1 MGTLIQDVRYA
12 SRTLR
17 KNPGFTAV
25 AVLTL
30 ALGIGANTAIFSVVN
45 AVLLRPLPYRDAE
58 QLVMVWEQLR
68 NLGVNQFAA
77 PFADYEDYK
86 QQNRFFSE
94 MAAFEYSSSDLSAN
108 GEADRVQVM
117 RVTASLFPLLGAR
130 AALGRAFAAGENQ
143 PGRANVAVLS
153 GAFWK
158 RRFGADRGVI
168 GKSVSLDGE
177 LLTVVGVMPQEFRFS
192 DGTPTLPEVWAPILF
207 RPDPNRTAG
216 QLHIIAR
223 LKRGMT
229 LEQAQV
235 EMGTVAERLEKQYHL
250 YRGPHGED
258 AGYTVA
264 VIPLR
269 EQLFGNVRH
278 GLLVMLC
285 AVGLVLLIACANVT
299 NLMLAKVMAR
309 EQEMAV
315 RLALGAGRGRLVLQL
330 LVEGSMLALLGGA
343 AGLLMAF
350 LGTKLL
356 AHSTPPAVS
365 AMAGIGIDHFVLLIT
380 LVVSLATGIVFAL
393 PPALEVSN
401 VDLQRCLKEG
411 SRIASPRSRFRD
423 VVVIAEIA
431 LSLPLAVSAGLL
443 IRSFER
449 LLSVDPGFNPERLVT
464 ARISLPRYR
473 YDRDYQVAAF
483 YQHLVDQIER
493 LPGVTS
499 ASVTSFLPLTAGRGG
514 DPFSIEGRPWQPFA
528 PGGATPQVADYIVV
542 SPSYFQTL
550 QIPLLAGR
558 AFTERDGPATP
569 SVAVV
574 DQMLARAF
582 WPGENAIGKRILM
595 GAPRLGAPWLTIVG
609 VVGDVKMSGLDV
621 TPVPQIYASDL
632 QSPSATMSL
641 LVRTTSDPMLLEAQA
656 RHLLADMDPDRAL
669 FDLKTMEQVLD
680 TSTAPRRTLM
690 LELSVFAFL
699 AVILAA
705 GGIYGVA
712 AYSVSARTHEIGV
725 RMALGARRSDVLRL
739 VVGQGLRLLAI
750 GVGLGL
756 LGALALTRFV
766 AGLLY
771 GVRRTDP
778 VTLAGVS
785 LLLVVVALLASYIPA
800 RRATKVDPMVALRY
814 E

>member
-1 MGTLIQDVRYA
+1 MIQDVRYA

-192 DGTPTLPEVWAPILF
+192 DGTLTLPEVWAPILF

-401 VDLQRCLKEG
+401 VDLQQCLKEG

-449 LLSVDPGFNPERLVT
+449 LLSVDPGFNPERLMT

-473 YDRDYQVAAF
+473 YGRDYQVAAF
-483 YQHLVDQIER
+483 YQHLVDQ
-493 LPGVTS
+493 
-499 ASVTSFLPLTAGRGG
+499 
-514 DPFSIEGRPWQPFA
+514 IEGRPWQPFA
-528 PGGATPQVADYIVV
+528 PGGATPQVADYVVV
-542 SPSYFQTL
+542 SPTYFQTL

-690 LELSVFAFL
+690 LELSVFALL
-699 AVILAA
+699 AVTLAA
-705 GGIYGVA
+705 VGIYGVA